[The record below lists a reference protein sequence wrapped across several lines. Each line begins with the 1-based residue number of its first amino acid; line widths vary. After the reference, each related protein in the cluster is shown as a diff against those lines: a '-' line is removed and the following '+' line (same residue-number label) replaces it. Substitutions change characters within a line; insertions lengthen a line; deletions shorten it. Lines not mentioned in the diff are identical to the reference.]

1 MATAPSSR
9 VTLESGDRLT
19 PEEFDRIYEQLPDVR
34 AELIN
39 GKVYIKDEDTRRE
52 VIVSNGYNGRMA
64 TAPSSRVTLESGD
77 RLTPEEFDR
86 IYAQMPNVRA
96 ELIDGV
102 VYVSSPVKFHDHGR
116 PQNDIGT
123 LIGTF
128 RASNAGEVDS
138 CQDATFITDAN
149 DRVQPDGCV
158 FKLSGSAYI
167 DDEDGYMHGSPEFV
181 VEISASSA
189 TYDLHD
195 KLDIYRRAGVR
206 EYLVWRVLNEAFD
219 LFHLTGD
226 NYVRIDPNPDGMLV
240 STVFPG
246 LRIHTRALI
255 EGDLATA
262 LAALR

>member
-1 MATAPSSR
+1 
-9 VTLESGDRLT
+9 
-19 PEEFDRIYEQLPDVR
+19 
-34 AELIN
+34 
-39 GKVYIKDEDTRRE
+39 
-52 VIVSNGYNGRMA
+52 
-64 TAPSSRVTLESGD
+64 
-77 RLTPEEFDR
+77 
-86 IYAQMPNVRA
+86 
-96 ELIDGV
+96 
-102 VYVSSPVKFHDHGR
+102 
-116 PQNDIGT
+116 
-123 LIGTF
+123 
-128 RASNAGEVDS
+128 
-138 CQDATFITDAN
+138 
-149 DRVQPDGCV
+149 
-158 FKLSGSAYI
+158 
-167 DDEDGYMHGSPEFV
+167 MHGSPEFV

-240 STVFPG
+240 STEFPG